1 VSADTTGNVAFPRHF
16 DRRGRTAEVDHDRYV
31 RQLIEQVLFT
41 APGERVN
48 RPTFGSG
55 LTQLLFAPVD
65 VSVGA
70 AAQLTAQT
78 ALQSWLGDRSELLDL
93 AVRVDDTRLEVTV
106 SYVVRRTGT
115 PSSDTFVAGV

>member
-1 VSADTTGNVAFPRHF
+1 MNVGFPRGF

-41 APGERVN
+41 SPGERIN

-55 LTQLLFAPVD
+55 LTQLLFSPVD

-78 ALQSWLGDRSELLDL
+78 ALQSWLGDLIEVHDL

-106 SYVVRRTGT
+106 VYKVRRTGASRT
-115 PSSDTFVAGV
+115 DTFGAGA